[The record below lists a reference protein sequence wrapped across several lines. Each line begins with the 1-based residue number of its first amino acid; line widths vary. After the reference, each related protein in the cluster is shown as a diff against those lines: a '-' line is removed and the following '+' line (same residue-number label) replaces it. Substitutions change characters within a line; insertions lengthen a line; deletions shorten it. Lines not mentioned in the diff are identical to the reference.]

1 MSLSRLTGLFKPKIR
16 LSIAALLAFVFILSE
31 ARSIQNIGLLV
42 IESLLSVPMVTNHI
56 GAFLRDMKRL
66 TLSGFFGPHVSSNI
80 VIGT

>member
-42 IESLLSVPMVTNHI
+42 IESLLSAPIVTNHI
-56 GAFLRDMKRL
+56 GVFFRDMKRL
-66 TLSGFFGPHVSSNI
+66 TLAGFFGPHVSSTS
-80 VIGT
+80 VIGV

>member
-42 IESLLSVPMVTNHI
+42 IESLPSVSMVTNHI
-56 GAFLRDMKRL
+56 GVFSGYEAAYALRFLWAACL
-66 TLSGFFGPHVSSNI
+66 IN
-80 VIGT
+80 

>member
-31 ARSIQNIGLLV
+31 ARSIQNVGLLV
-42 IESLLSVPMVTNHI
+42 IESLPSVPMVTNHI
-56 GAFLRDMKRL
+56 GVFRGMKRL
-66 TLSGFFGPHVSSNI
+66 TLSGFFGPHVSSTS